1 MNIEIIEYET
11 ALQPY
16 YEQLNIDWLQEFFVV
31 EEADKWMLE
40 NPKEAIL
47 NDGGYILFA
56 KRAGEI
62 VGTVALKF
70 TEPGVYELAKMTVA
84 KTARGLGLGRILC
97 EAAINKAKELSASK
111 VILYTNSKL
120 QDAIHIYK
128 KLGFE
133 KTAVDKLEFVRID
146 TMMQLTLNTYHE
158 QT

>member
-1 MNIEIIEYET
+1 MNTEIIEYNT

-16 YEQLNIDWLQEFFVV
+16 YEQLNIDWLQEFFAV

-47 NDGGYILFA
+47 NNGGHILFA
-56 KRAGEI
+56 KRGHEI

-70 TEPGVYELAKMTVA
+70 SAPGVYELAKMTVA
-84 KTARGLGLGRILC
+84 KTARGFGLGRVLC
-97 EAAINKAKELSASK
+97 EAAIQKAKQLGATK

-120 QDAIHIYK
+120 QDAIHIYG

-133 KTAVDKLEFVRID
+133 QIPVDKLEFVRID

-158 QT
+158 QA